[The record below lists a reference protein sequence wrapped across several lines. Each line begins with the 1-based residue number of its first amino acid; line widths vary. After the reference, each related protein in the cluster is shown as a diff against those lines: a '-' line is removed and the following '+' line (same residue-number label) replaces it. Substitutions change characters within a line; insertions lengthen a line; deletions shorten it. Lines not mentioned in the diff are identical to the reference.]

1 MKRKI
6 PFPTL
11 LPLPLIIALFA
22 SVTLRDLASPAAL
35 EIRVAPR
42 RPLPGD
48 FVRITVRFAPGSAAV
63 SEPRAS
69 LLIPRQG
76 CSPLK
81 LTAVS
86 GQPGGYRAEWKAAPN
101 TPEGL
106 YAVHAWTGDEENPS
120 ALGKGSFLLGKII
133 ADYPIL
139 SAVERSYPTRDIR
152 AYLDEFAAIGGNFLI
167 LHVLIDS
174 TKAFYPSAIARTDVK
189 RGTSND
195 LVETFLALSDGMGF
209 PALLSVSWDMTH
221 PSSYADY
228 PAQIKAIAAELFALY
243 GHHPSLAGFYSYQEG
258 SGTYLVPY
266 VREFCAHIKSLNPG
280 LLTGCAPY
288 VDDPLLSGY
297 LGALDDLDVIIYQG
311 MVMASYRPDNVKKYP
326 LRRVRDFCGVG
337 IGGKWLQDKIAIT
350 HMELFGYGENRI
362 SDKHNTTSAANIYQ
376 QILSAAAAAGSDG
389 ISFFTYHFNIH
400 QFAGKFPEIARS
412 RAAVEDGLRAFNLIW
427 DKISLTPNRLAV
439 YYPYSDWVIERWT
452 SSCLPA
458 IDAFRKLGVP
468 VDFLP
473 FEPAAEESLY
483 PFYPYHQNEEVLA
496 RLAAAGT
503 VLVLPDVSGFHATD
517 SDFIKSFVARGGTL
531 IAFGP
536 QIPGGN
542 TYNRDELF
550 GGIQIRPAPH
560 NAVVIRDTP
569 GPRTEN
575 DARYPLDGRACPSWK
590 PKTAKTVAAFEDGS
604 GAVWIT
610 PYGKGTV
617 AAFAVDA
624 ATAAERIPDIVR
636 DVLDDAFQRS
646 GGERQVDIL
655 GLNENVDLAVADVPG
670 GFRAAVVNHNPEPL
684 EVTFRPLRK
693 LKTGGIWL
701 DLATKKPLA
710 PLENGAGLVRII
722 PARSFLC
729 LEFREK

>member
-1 MKRKI
+1 MRLKES
-6 PFPTL
+6 FPKL
-11 LPLPLIIALFA
+11 LPHVLSLLLLGDAA
-22 SVTLRDLASPAAL
+22 VPAFSAPKGL
-35 EIRVAPR
+35 EIRIAPR
-42 RPLPGD
+42 RPAAGDSVRVEIRLPAGG
-48 FVRITVRFAPGSAAV
+48 RAGAELKAV
-63 SEPRAS
+63 
-69 LLIPRQG
+69 LLVPSQG
-76 CSPLK
+76 RLPLN
-81 LTAVS
+81 LRAVS
-86 GQPGGYRAEWKAAPN
+86 GQPGSYRAEWKATPN
-101 TPEGL
+101 GPEGL
-106 YAVHAWTGDEENPS
+106 YAVQAWTGDEENPS
-120 ALGKGSFLLGKII
+120 ALGKGSFLFGKII

-139 SAVERSYPTRDIR
+139 SAVESSNPTGDIR
-152 AYLDEFAAIGGNFLI
+152 AYLEEFRAIGGNFLI

-174 TKAFYPSAIARTDVK
+174 TKAFYPSAIARTDAK
-189 RGTSND
+189 PGTSND
-195 LVETFLALSDGMGF
+195 LVETFLALSDEMGF
-209 PALLSVSWDMTH
+209 PSLLSVSWDMTH

-243 GHHPSLAGFYSYQEG
+243 GHHPSVAGFYSYQEG

-266 VREFCAHIKSLNPG
+266 LREFCARVKSLNSG

-297 LGALDDLDVIIYQG
+297 LGALDDLDIIVYQG

-326 LRRVRDFCGVG
+326 LRRVKDFCGVG

-412 RAAVEDGLRAFNLIW
+412 RAAVRDGLRAFNLIW
-427 DKISLTPNRLAV
+427 DKISRTPNRLAV

-452 SSCLPA
+452 SSYLPA
-458 IDAFRKLGVP
+458 LDAFRKLGVP
-468 VDFLP
+468 IDFLP
-473 FEPAAEESLY
+473 FEPAANESLY

-517 SDFIKSFVARGGTL
+517 SDFIKSFVARGGCL
-531 IAFGP
+531 VAFGP

-550 GGIQIRPAPH
+550 GGIQIPPAPH
-560 NAVVIRDTP
+560 NVVVIRDTP
-569 GPRTEN
+569 GPRTKN
-575 DARYPLDGRACPSWK
+575 DSRYPLDGRDYPSWK
-590 PKTAKTVAAFEDGS
+590 PAKAKTVAAFEDGS
-604 GAVWIT
+604 AAVWMN
-610 PYGKGTV
+610 PYGKGSV

-624 ATAAERIPDIVR
+624 ATAAEQIPDLVR
-636 DVLDDAFQRS
+636 DVLDDAFQKS
-646 GGERQVDIL
+646 GGGRPVDVL
-655 GLNENVDLAVADVPG
+655 GLNENVDLAVAGFPG
-670 GFRAAVVNHNPEPL
+670 GFRVAVINHNPVPRK
-684 EVTFRPLRK
+684 VTFRPLRK

-701 DLATKKPLA
+701 DLIAQKSLA
-710 PLENGAGLVRII
+710 ALENRAGLARII